1 MKRALTIAGSDSG
14 GGAGI
19 QADLKTFAALGV
31 FGMSALTAITAQ
43 NTLGVHGV
51 VELPPDF
58 VGQQI
63 DAVLGDL
70 GADAVKT
77 GMLSSAPIV
86 EVVAAKVRQYNVG
99 KLVVDPVMMAKGG
112 DPLLRAD
119 ARDALLREIVP
130 LAYVIT
136 PNLPEAETLVGFPV
150 RSLGDMEKSA
160 RAIYDLGAR
169 HVVVKGGHLSA
180 EDSVDLLFDGQRVTL
195 YPAAR
200 IATRNDHG
208 TGCTF
213 ASAIAAMLARDLA
226 VDDAVR
232 AAKEYLTAVLA
243 ASADLRL
250 GRGPHGPMD
259 HLALLH
265 PEE

>member
-1 MKRALTIAGSDSG
+1 
-14 GGAGI
+14 
-19 QADLKTFAALGV
+19 
-31 FGMSALTAITAQ
+31 
-43 NTLGVHGV
+43 
-51 VELPPDF
+51 
-58 VGQQI
+58 
-63 DAVLGDL
+63 
-70 GADAVKT
+70 
-77 GMLSSAPIV
+77 
-86 EVVAAKVRQYNVG
+86 
-99 KLVVDPVMMAKGG
+99 
-112 DPLLRAD
+112 
-119 ARDALLREIVP
+119 
-130 LAYVIT
+130 
-136 PNLPEAETLVGFPV
+136 
-150 RSLGDMEKSA
+150 
-160 RAIYDLGAR
+160 
-169 HVVVKGGHLSA
+169 
-180 EDSVDLLFDGQRVTL
+180 LLFDGQRVTL